1 MLVELQKKHL
11 TKKCQYLLF
20 KRLDIQTQELYK
32 DKYANTIEKSDV
44 LKEWRCPQVS
54 KLQEIT
60 DPFHGLES
68 EYDKGL

>member
-32 DKYANTIEKSDV
+32 DKYANTTEKSDV
-44 LKEWRCPQVS
+44 LKE
-54 KLQEIT
+54 
-60 DPFHGLES
+60 
-68 EYDKGL
+68 